1 MTQIADARNN
11 KAVKKRAARENHG
24 FRFAEITKARPMSS
38 ARGGTDGR
46 TYPGSLDFEA
56 LKKITGKKAHRARK
70 KVMATACESASPP
83 LRAPNRNHASQVTHG
98 SKAISTTGPKYQN
111 GRTWWNSGVRKRW

>member
-46 TYPGSLDFEA
+46 TYPGRLDFEA
-56 LKKITGKKAHRARK
+56 LKKNTGKKTPRAREK
-70 KVMATACESASPP
+70 AMASGVVSASPP
-83 LRAPNRNHASQVTHG
+83 LRAPDRKHPSPRGHG
-98 SKAISTTGPKYQN
+98 MQPSNEAGAQY
-111 GRTWWNSGVRKRW
+111 